1 MDERGMTMFTWNSIQ
16 DLDADAEGYIL
27 VSDGTDLGVWI
38 AELEFD
44 FDGNM
49 IFVEKQECV
58 WLKDIK
64 YWMPIPKINSL

>member
-1 MDERGMTMFTWNSIQ
+1 VDERGMTMFTWNSIQ